1 VRGCEE
7 CLKIG
12 RWRMHLCICRQC
24 GHVGCCGESLGKHAS
39 AHFHTTRH
47 PIMEAYDPSEGCGWC
62 YVDEGIRRPS
72 RPNAAIRPNTALRV
86 MSPSRPSQANAG
98 YDVEC
103 HDPYDRPAQTF
114 PKLPPEMIDWIKHYG
129 RPDNFDG
136 GACLFRVGDRNVDF
150 FLSLEGP
157 FSTPRRSPLRLSI
170 QRLLSEASIVA
181 SIVNG

>member
-1 VRGCEE
+1 
-7 CLKIG
+7 
-12 RWRMHLCICRQC
+12 
-24 GHVGCCGESLGKHAS
+24 
-39 AHFHTTRH
+39 
-47 PIMEAYDPSEGCGWC
+47 
-62 YVDEGIRRPS
+62 
-72 RPNAAIRPNTALRV
+72 
-86 MSPSRPSQANAG
+86 MSPSRPSRANAG

-114 PKLPPEMIDWIKHYG
+114 PKLPPEMIDWSKHYG

-150 FLSLEGP
+150 FLILEGP

-170 QRLLSEASIVA
+170 QRLLSETSIVA